1 METGSPLYESRK
13 RLRRPFLI
21 AENFQIV
28 CLGRSGRPRGGS
40 RNNPLKNRTHC
51 AHLFLQ
57 RRSEIFTRPKT
68 EAECEAS
75 QGFRLSRNDMRL
87 LFGLYLQTMLDAAE
101 KSVSIIAGQHFL
113 ARKKIQLTKSSQ
125 RFEHTRFLQEWMTRS
140 VDKLQSLHDEFDL
153 ANASAAKFHVAFQ
166 IFCADYVAL
175 DAPLDTSDFVP
186 QVGRRAFRVNE
197 RLMLP

>member
-68 EAECEAS
+68 EAECEAP

-87 LFGLYLQTMLDAAE
+87 LFGLYLQTMRHAAE
-101 KSVSIIAGQHFL
+101 NSTSIIAGQHFI
-113 ARKKIQLTKSSQ
+113 ARKKIYLTKLS
-125 RFEHTRFLQEWMTRS
+125 RTREHPRPVQGPMARS
-140 VDKLQSLHDEFDL
+140 VE
-153 ANASAAKFHVAFQ
+153 
-166 IFCADYVAL
+166 
-175 DAPLDTSDFVP
+175 T
-186 QVGRRAFRVNE
+186 
-197 RLMLP
+197 

>member
-40 RNNPLKNRTHC
+40 RNNPLRNRTPS

-57 RRSEIFTRPKT
+57 RRSEIFTSPKT

-75 QGFRLSRNDMRL
+75 QGLRFSSNDMRSL
-87 LFGLYLQTMLDAAE
+87 PGLYLQPMLHAAE
-101 KSVSIIAGQHFL
+101 TSISTIAGPPFL
-113 ARKKIQLTKSSQ
+113 ARTK
-125 RFEHTRFLQEWMTRS
+125 L
-140 VDKLQSLHDEFDL
+140 
-153 ANASAAKFHVAFQ
+153 
-166 IFCADYVAL
+166 
-175 DAPLDTSDFVP
+175 
-186 QVGRRAFRVNE
+186 
-197 RLMLP
+197 